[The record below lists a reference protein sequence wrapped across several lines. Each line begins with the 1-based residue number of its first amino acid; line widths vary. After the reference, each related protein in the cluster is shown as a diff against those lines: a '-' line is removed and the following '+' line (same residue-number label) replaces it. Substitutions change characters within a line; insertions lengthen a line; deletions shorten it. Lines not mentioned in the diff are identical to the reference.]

1 MLTERRLGCIIEMN
15 LKQSNDTERGIIK
28 VNKKKPKPKQ
38 KPENKNDTE
47 KKRYLYNLEQ
57 ME

>member
-1 MLTERRLGCIIEMN
+1 MN
-15 LKQSNDTERGIIK
+15 LKQSNDIERCIIK

-47 KKRYLYNLEQ
+47 KKDTCTTWNKWNK
-57 ME
+57 